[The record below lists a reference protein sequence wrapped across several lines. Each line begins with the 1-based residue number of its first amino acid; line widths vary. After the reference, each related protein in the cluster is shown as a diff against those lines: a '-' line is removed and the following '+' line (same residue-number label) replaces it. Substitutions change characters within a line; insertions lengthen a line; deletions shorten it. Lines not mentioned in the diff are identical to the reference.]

1 MKTPEF
7 SIITVCYN
15 AAANLEQTIQSVL
28 CQDYKNLE
36 YIIID
41 GKSTDAT
48 ATILDKYKAYIDH
61 LTSEPDKGI
70 ADAMNKGLKY
80 ATGDWIL
87 FLHAGDYLLS
97 GDTISTVQAY
107 IQKNL
112 GYDIYALGYD
122 IYAFN
127 ILFGD
132 SNCWLER
139 QSKGFRPWINIKTQ
153 FQHQGAV
160 CSGRIFQ
167 KVGNFD
173 TDYKI
178 AVDYDWFLRAYRAGA
193 QAKIINEAISFMRNN
208 GISSQID
215 EDNLKLRLSEEKTI
229 HYRHCNS
236 WLLRAGYVVWWCL
249 YPFYK
254 LRKNGLM
261 AKQESEK
268 S

>member
-7 SIITVCYN
+7 SIVTVCYN
-15 AAANLEQTIQSVL
+15 AAVNLEQTIQSVL

-36 YIIID
+36 YIVID
-41 GKSTDAT
+41 GQSVDAT
-48 ATILDKYKAYIDH
+48 ATILDKYKADIDH

-80 ATGDWIL
+80 AAGDWIL

-97 GDTISTVQAY
+97 SDTISTVQAY
-107 IQKNL
+107 IQKNS
-112 GYDIYALGYD
+112 GYD

-127 ILFGD
+127 ILFGN
-132 SNCWLER
+132 SKRWVER
-139 QSKGFRPWINIKTQ
+139 QSRGFRPWINIKTQ

-160 CSGRIFQ
+160 CSDRVFQ
-167 KVGNFD
+167 KIGNFD

-178 AVDYDWFLRAYRAGA
+178 AVDYDWFLRAYRTGA
-193 QAKIINEAISFMRNN
+193 RAKTINEAVSFMRND
-208 GISSQID
+208 GISSQAD
-215 EDNLKLRLSEEKTI
+215 KDNLRLRLSEEKSI

-236 WLLRAGYVVWWCL
+236 WLLKAVYAIWWRL
-249 YPFYK
+249 YTFYK
-254 LRKNGLM
+254 FRKYGLM
-261 AKQESEK
+261 AKQECEK

>member
-1 MKTPEF
+1 MCIMKNPKF

-48 ATILDKYKAYIDH
+48 AIILDKYKADIDH

-70 ADAMNKGLKY
+70 ADAMNKGLKC
-80 ATGDWIL
+80 ATGGWIL

-112 GYDIYALGYD
+112 GYDIYA
-122 IYAFN
+122 FN
-127 ILFGD
+127 ILFGN
-132 SNCWLER
+132 SNRWVEK
-139 QSKGFRPWINIKTQ
+139 QSKGFQAWINVKTQ
-153 FQHQGAV
+153 FQHQSTI
-160 CSGRIFQ
+160 CCDRIFQ
-167 KVGNFD
+167 KIGNFD
-173 TDYKI
+173 TDYQI
-178 AVDYDWFLRAYRAGA
+178 AMDYDWFLRAYRAGSR
-193 QAKIINEAISFMRNN
+193 AKTINEAISFMRND
-208 GISSQID
+208 GISSQVD
-215 EDNLKLRLSEEKTI
+215 KNNLRLRLSEEKSI

-236 WLLRAGYVVWWCL
+236 WLLRAGYAVWWRL

-254 LRKNGLM
+254 LRKYELM
-261 AKQESEK
+261 AKQKSEK
-268 S
+268 P

>member
-1 MKTPEF
+1 MNETTKFPKF
-7 SIITVCYN
+7 SVITICHN
-15 AAANLEQTIQSVL
+15 AAARLEQTIQSVL
-28 CQDYKNLE
+28 CQNYKNLE

-48 ATILDKYKAYIDH
+48 ATILDKYRADIDY

-80 ATGDWIL
+80 SAGDWIL

-97 GDTISTVQAY
+97 CDIISTVQAY
-107 IQKNL
+107 IQKN
-112 GYDIYALGYD
+112 LGYD

-160 CSGRIFQ
+160 CSGQVFQ
-167 KVGNFD
+167 KVGSFD
-173 TDYKI
+173 TGYKI

-193 QAKIINEAISFMRNN
+193 RAKIINEAISFMRND

-215 EDNLKLRLSEEKTI
+215 EDNLKLRLSEEKSI

-236 WLLRAGYVVWWCL
+236 WLLKAGYAVWWRL

-254 LRKNGLM
+254 LRKYGLM

>member
-1 MKTPEF
+1 METPEF

-28 CQDYKNLE
+28 CQNYKKIE

-41 GKSTDAT
+41 GKSNDAT
-48 ATILDKYKAYIDH
+48 ASILEKYKAYIDH

-80 ATGDWIL
+80 AAGDWIL

-97 GDTISTVQAY
+97 DDTILTVQAY
-107 IQKNL
+107 IQKNS
-112 GYDIYALGYD
+112 GYD

-127 ILFGD
+127 VLFGD
-132 SNCWLER
+132 SNRWVEK

-160 CSGRIFQ
+160 CSDRAFQ
-167 KVGNFD
+167 KIGNFD

-178 AVDYDWFLRAYRAGA
+178 AVDYDWFLRAYRAGSR
-193 QAKIINEAISFMRNN
+193 AKTINEAISFMRND
-208 GISSQID
+208 GISSQVD
-215 EDNLKLRLSEEKTI
+215 ENNLKLRLSEEKSI
-229 HYRHCNS
+229 HYRHCRS
-236 WLLRAGYVVWWCL
+236 WLLKVGYAVWWRL
-249 YPFYK
+249 YPLYK
-254 LRKNGLM
+254 LRKYGLM
-261 AKQESEK
+261 AKQESGK

>member
-15 AAANLEQTIQSVL
+15 AAVNLEQTIQSVL

-36 YIIID
+36 YIVID
-41 GKSTDAT
+41 GQSVDAT
-48 ATILDKYKAYIDH
+48 ATILDKYKSNIDH

-70 ADAMNKGLKY
+70 ADAMNKGLKQ
-80 ATGDWIL
+80 ASGNWIL
-87 FLHAGDYLLS
+87 FLHAGDYLLAR
-97 GDTISTVQAY
+97 DAISIARSY
-107 IQKNL
+107 IKKNF
-112 GYDIYALGYD
+112 GYD

-132 SNCWLER
+132 LNRWMEK

-160 CSGRIFQ
+160 CSGRVFQ

-178 AVDYDWFLRAYRAGA
+178 AVDYDWFLRAYRAGSR
-193 QAKIINEAISFMRNN
+193 AKTINKAISFMRND
-208 GISSQID
+208 GISSQVD
-215 EDNLKLRLSEEKTI
+215 KDNLRLRLSEEKSI

-236 WLLRAGYVVWWCL
+236 WLLKAGYAVWWRL
-249 YPFYK
+249 YPLYK
-254 LRKNGLM
+254 LRKYGLM
-261 AKQESEK
+261 EKQESEK

>member
-1 MKTPEF
+1 MKNPDF

-48 ATILDKYKAYIDH
+48 AIILDKYKADIDH

-80 ATGDWIL
+80 AAGDWIL

-97 GDTISTVQAY
+97 DDTISKVQAY

-112 GYDIYALGYD
+112 GYDIYA
-122 IYAFN
+122 FN
-127 ILFGD
+127 TLFGD
-132 SNCWLER
+132 LNRWVEK
-139 QSKGFRPWINIKTQ
+139 QSKGFQAWINFKTQ
-153 FQHQGAV
+153 FQHQSTI
-160 CSGRIFQ
+160 CSDQVFQ
-167 KVGNFD
+167 KIGNFD
-173 TDYKI
+173 IDYKI
-178 AVDYDWFLRAYRAGA
+178 AMDYDWFLRAYRAGSR
-193 QAKIINEAISFMRNN
+193 AKKINRAISFMRND
-208 GISSQID
+208 GISSLVD
-215 EDNLKLRLSEEKTI
+215 KDNLRLRLSEEKSI
-229 HYRHCNS
+229 HYTHCHS
-236 WLLRAGYVVWWCL
+236 LLLKAGYDLWWRF
-249 YPFYK
+249 YPSYK
-254 LRKNGLM
+254 LSKHKL
-261 AKQESEK
+261 AVKKESEK